1 MRKFI
6 IVSALLFVS
15 PGCFS
20 VSNAQMTDA
29 QRNILL
35 GEIFKLETL
44 KEKIAADIRKYDVE
58 IQKSAASI
66 SKSETI
72 LGLARQKGNAQAEA
86 VARQALARAKDAQAG
101 SLKNKSDAELIM
113 RRLERTLFLAKSDD
127 KNIEAI
133 REQVEFETQ
142 YAAWEKKQ
150 QQLIQDRLREPN
162 KTAGAIHRA
171 LMANVPPLPGKTFG
185 RLQSGDVLL
194 IEPEDGRLKN
204 LNPITLGDNAVTAG
218 GNKSFA
224 SHTVIYLKEVN
235 GTKLFL
241 DNQPGEGPR
250 IITEKDF
257 QNKYGHRGM
266 DVATLGKVA
275 EPLRPDEGEA
285 LYKAAM
291 AMHKQNYQKAS
302 DSWWGNTNYGVVGKD
317 EMVCS
322 ESNWALLRNAGK
334 FLPKSFDRAKVE
346 NGVDFSP
353 ADFYNSPYFVVT
365 PLQQHKSYGNGD
377 Q

>member
-1 MRKFI
+1 MGRV
-6 IVSALLFVS
+6 IVISALLLAALGGV
-15 PGCFS
+15 S
-20 VSNAQMTDA
+20 VSHAQMSSA
-29 QRNILL
+29 ERNELL
-35 GEIFKLETL
+35 GEIFKIQTL
-44 KEKIAADIRKYDVE
+44 KEKIAADIRKYDDE

-86 VARQALARAKDAQAG
+86 VAREALARAKDAQAG
-101 SLKNKSDAELIM
+101 SLKNKSDAEYLM
-113 RRLERTLFLAKSDD
+113 RRLERTLSLAKSGDR
-127 KNIEAI
+127 NLEAI

-150 QQLIQDRLREPN
+150 QQLIRDRLREPN
-162 KTAGAIHRA
+162 KTAGAIQRA
-171 LMANVPPLPGKTFG
+171 LMAKVPPLPGKTFSQ
-185 RLQSGDVLL
+185 LQSGDVLL

-204 LNPITLGDNAVTAG
+204 LNPITLGDNAATAG

-257 QNKYGHRGM
+257 LNKYGQRGM
-266 DVATLGKVA
+266 DVATMGKLA
-275 EPLRPDEGEA
+275 EPLTPEEGEA
-285 LYKAAM
+285 LYRAAM

-302 DSWWGNTNYGVVGKD
+302 NNWWGGTDYGVVGKD
-317 EMVCS
+317 VVCS
-322 ESNWALLRNAGK
+322 EADWALIRNTGK
-334 FLPKSFDRAKVE
+334 FLPKSFNRTKVE
-346 NGVDFSP
+346 YGIDFSP
-353 ADFYNSPYFVVT
+353 ADYYNSPYFVVT
-365 PLQQHKSYGNGD
+365 PLQQHKDYGNSG

>member
-1 MRKFI
+1 MGRFI
-6 IVSALLFVS
+6 IISALLLVAL
-15 PGCFS
+15 GGVS
-20 VSNAQMTDA
+20 VSHAQTTGAD
-29 QRNILL
+29 RNELL
-35 GEIFKLETL
+35 GEIFKLQAL
-44 KEKIAADIRKYDVE
+44 KETIAGDIRKYDDE
-58 IQKSAASI
+58 LKKSAASI
-66 SKSETI
+66 SSSETI

-86 VARQALARAKDAQAG
+86 VARQALARARDAQAG
-101 SLKNKSDAELIM
+101 SLKNKGNAELM
-113 RRLERTLFLAKSDD
+113 MKRLERTLFLAKSGD

-150 QQLIQDRLREPN
+150 QQLIRDRLREPN
-162 KTAGAIHRA
+162 KTAGSIQRA
-171 LMANVPPLPGKTFG
+171 LMANVPPLPGKTFSQ
-185 RLQSGDVLL
+185 LQSGDVLL

-204 LNPITLGDNAVTAG
+204 LNPITLGDNAATSG

-250 IITEKDF
+250 ILTEKDF
-257 QNKYGHRGM
+257 QNTYGQRGM
-266 DVATLGKVA
+266 DVATLGKLA
-275 EPLRPDEGEA
+275 EPLRPEEGEA

-291 AMHKQNYQKAS
+291 AMHKQNYQQAS
-302 DSWWGNTNYGVVGKD
+302 DSWWGDTNYGVVGKD
-317 EMVCS
+317 EVVCS

-334 FLPKSFDRAKVE
+334 FLPKSFDRIKVE
-346 NGVDFSP
+346 NGIDFSP

-365 PLQQHKSYGNGD
+365 PLAMPR
-377 Q
+377 